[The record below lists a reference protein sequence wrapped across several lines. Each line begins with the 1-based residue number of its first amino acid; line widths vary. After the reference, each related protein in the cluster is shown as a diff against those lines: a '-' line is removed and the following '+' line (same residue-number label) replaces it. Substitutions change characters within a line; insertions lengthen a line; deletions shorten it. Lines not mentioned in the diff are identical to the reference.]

1 MKYLKIFI
9 VITFLMFSV
18 SASAEFYKYV
28 DDDGNVRFT
37 DDINQVPEAQRS
49 QIRSYIESE
58 NQEPA
63 EQEVT
68 QVNKP
73 EQASKDQE
81 TDFSDLS
88 DDESEMKN
96 DGVRL
101 DILCSAPYFSRAFK
115 FHTDYSAFNP
125 NLNVNFTA

>member
-1 MKYLKIFI
+1 MTFNFLDHYVCPSVHYLGGKKFR
-9 VITFLMFSV
+9 VK
-18 SASAEFYKYV
+18 FYV
-28 DDDGNVRFT
+28 M
-37 DDINQVPEAQRS
+37 
-49 QIRSYIESE
+49 
-58 NQEPA
+58 
-63 EQEVT
+63 
-68 QVNKP
+68 
-73 EQASKDQE
+73 
-81 TDFSDLS
+81 S